1 MKISLITACFNS
13 EATIR
18 TAIDSVLS
26 QKGVDIEYII
36 VDGGSTDGTV
46 DIIKEYSTR
55 STCSTR
61 FSFKWISERDR
72 GMYDAI
78 NKGIKMAT
86 GDVVGILNADDVLAS
101 DETLKRIAEC
111 FSRVEGE
118 RWRRELDSRVEHVER
133 VDGLTRLPRARRVPR
148 DAGERFRRRAEE
160 KVGEWLEG
168 VSDER
173 FVSVLD
179 SLLNEKLATGEYRF
193 KGDGGR
199 EAMRDGAIRF
209 FKGFSRRIVQLS
221 DGRCVYFAPDERAR
235 RRNSDKAVSWAE
247 YAVHAVTNGGQRLP
261 GKTYNER
268 WLNYHKIEAFD
279 VLEST
284 LLLERCV
291 VRSKEDARY
300 DAIMFVGDDVLGR
313 VVSVVTR
320 LDDFGNIDANL
331 TEVTFEASSKR
342 VKKAPRLMPL
352 AEAVETVVHR
362 QVAAG
367 SNPSTRISIAD
378 STVSGKG
385 MAKDISRG
393 GARVDAVYA
402 DIRFVKEGETVE
414 AVRKAETV
422 RYCSAKRWRPWM
434 FRFAAMVPHPSF
446 YVRRECFERLGG
458 YSLDYRICA
467 DFELELRYL
476 LLAKL
481 RAAYL
486 PECVVV
492 MRMGGMSTSGWR
504 SNLVINREDLRALRA
519 HGIWSCMPLIY
530 LKYLFK
536 IWGFVF
542 RG

>member
-1 MKISLITACFNS
+1 MKISLITACYNS

-26 QKGVDIEYII
+26 QKGVDIEYIV
-36 VDGGSTDGTV
+36 VDGGSKDGTV
-46 DIIKEYSTR
+46 DIIKECSTR
-55 STCSTR
+55 SACSTR
-61 FSFKWISERDR
+61 FSFKWISERDK

-86 GDVVGILNADDVLAS
+86 GDVVGILNADDVLAD
-101 DETLKRIAEC
+101 DETLKRIAER
-111 FSRVEGE
+111 FSRVERVEGDGF
-118 RWRRELDSRVEHVER
+118 DSRVEHVER
-133 VDGLTRLPRARRVPR
+133 VD
-148 DAGERFRRRAEE
+148 
-160 KVGEWLEG
+160 
-168 VSDER
+168 
-173 FVSVLD
+173 
-179 SLLNEKLATGEYRF
+179 
-193 KGDGGR
+193 
-199 EAMRDGAIRF
+199 
-209 FKGFSRRIVQLS
+209 
-221 DGRCVYFAPDERAR
+221 C
-235 RRNSDKAVSWAE
+235 
-247 YAVHAVTNGGQRLP
+247 
-261 GKTYNER
+261 
-268 WLNYHKIEAFD
+268 
-279 VLEST
+279 
-284 LLLERCV
+284 
-291 VRSKEDARY
+291 
-300 DAIMFVGDDVLGR
+300 
-313 VVSVVTR
+313 
-320 LDDFGNIDANL
+320 
-331 TEVTFEASSKR
+331 
-342 VKKAPRLMPL
+342 
-352 AEAVETVVHR
+352 
-362 QVAAG
+362 
-367 SNPSTRISIAD
+367 
-378 STVSGKG
+378 
-385 MAKDISRG
+385 
-393 GARVDAVYA
+393 VYA

-476 LLAKL
+476 YLAKL

-542 RG
+542 RR